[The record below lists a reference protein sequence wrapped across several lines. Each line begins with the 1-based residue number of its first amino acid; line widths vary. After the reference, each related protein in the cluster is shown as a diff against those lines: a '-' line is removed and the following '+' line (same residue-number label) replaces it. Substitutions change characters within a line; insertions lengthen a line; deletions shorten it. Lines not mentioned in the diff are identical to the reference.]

1 MFSCIFHKKP
11 RNLLLYRR
19 YIVQRL
25 PCRAISIIE
34 GAAMEYTHK
43 PVDEL
48 SFTDDFMFGTVMKN
62 KAFKRD
68 AEIARLV

>member
-1 MFSCIFHKKP
+1 MIKDIP
-11 RNLLLYRR
+11 
-19 YIVQRL
+19 
-25 PCRAISIIE
+25 
-34 GAAMEYTHK
+34 MEYTHK
-43 PVDEL
+43 PVEEL

>member
-1 MFSCIFHKKP
+1 
-11 RNLLLYRR
+11 
-19 YIVQRL
+19 
-25 PCRAISIIE
+25 
-34 GAAMEYTHK
+34 MEYIYK